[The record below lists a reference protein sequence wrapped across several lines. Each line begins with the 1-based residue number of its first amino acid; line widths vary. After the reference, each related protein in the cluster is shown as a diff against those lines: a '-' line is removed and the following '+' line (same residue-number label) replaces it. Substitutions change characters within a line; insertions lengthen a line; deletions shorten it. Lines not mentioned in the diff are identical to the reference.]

1 MFSQGRRQPNHVEA
15 YDCQW
20 DSCAASLDCSYKPWP
35 LHPRTFNQ
43 DHCVQPF
50 MALHNA
56 HILAM
61 QCGTFAQKSREDL
74 DDLSLISCFG
84 PLPTWTPFSKQLKAT
99 KTVTFSSL
107 VEVYKVS
114 EDEIGCDLK
123 YTLSDQLKANPHM
136 HHFTD
141 DHTRPTHERF
151 RDEFQQQP
159 QIDAHAHVL
168 AQQPVHIQDLAITF
182 HRFGVFDPRMQERYI
197 KVLTWFIHGQDTRE
211 CRMPRIVRLPED
223 FTRWNQLMTSAWH
236 GLLHPHEAI
245 WFFFVEPEPP
255 TAEWEEHDA
264 QIILV
269 QNPRHFERATLYT
282 MIFHARA
289 QVAIQRIARFSRS
302 PVHLSDCVDY
312 AEVPHQVRHRL
323 IHGYYGWRSIH
334 DHPQPATQ
342 LVDGAAIVIHI
353 RPEPDSPSQHE
364 QYPFDFLWENDD
376 YVP

>member
-1 MFSQGRRQPNHVEA
+1 MLGNDGVCLRKDHREPNACSVKDAGNHVEA

-84 PLPTWTPFSKQLKAT
+84 PLPTWTPFSKQLRAT

-197 KVLTWFIHGQDTRE
+197 KVLMVYTW
-211 CRMPRIVRLPED
+211 
-223 FTRWNQLMTSAWH
+223 
-236 GLLHPHEAI
+236 
-245 WFFFVEPEPP
+245 
-255 TAEWEEHDA
+255 
-264 QIILV
+264 
-269 QNPRHFERATLYT
+269 PRH
-282 MIFHARA
+282 
-289 QVAIQRIARFSRS
+289 S
-302 PVHLSDCVDY
+302 
-312 AEVPHQVRHRL
+312 
-323 IHGYYGWRSIH
+323 
-334 DHPQPATQ
+334 
-342 LVDGAAIVIHI
+342 
-353 RPEPDSPSQHE
+353 
-364 QYPFDFLWENDD
+364 
-376 YVP
+376 